1 MFIKQMS
8 NRQKFIN
15 NKRLLYIEC
24 LKQHLNILLEKLRN
38 SFEKLR
44 DVLEGLD
51 CISILVVVV
60 SIWKIYIFM
69 KFTWMYSISVMVFPI
84 TFNYINSMYF
94 SKFLQGFLWRHIST
108 YSRRGGGNISQLS
121 LRLGS
126 SPVWFPAKSF
136 AHKFPVNIVN
146 RY

>member
-1 MFIKQMS
+1 MS

-24 LKQHLNILLEKLRN
+24 LKQSSHLKMLLEKLRN

-60 SIWKIYIFM
+60 SISKIYIFM
-69 KFTWMYSISVMVFPI
+69 KFTGMYSISVMVFLI

-94 SKFLQGFLWRHIST
+94 SNFLQVFLWRHISA
-108 YSRRGGGNISQLS
+108 YSGGGEYKSTITSFRQF
-121 LRLGS
+121 S
-126 SPVWFPAKSF
+126 SFIPSKIF
-136 AHKFPVNIVN
+136 AHKFPINIVN

>member
-24 LKQHLNILLEKLRN
+24 LKQSSHLEILLEKLRN

-60 SIWKIYIFM
+60 SIWRIYIFM
-69 KFTWMYSISVMVFPI
+69 KFTGMYSISVMVFP
-84 TFNYINSMYF
+84 
-94 SKFLQGFLWRHIST
+94 HIIYT
-108 YSRRGGGNISQLS
+108 
-121 LRLGS
+121 
-126 SPVWFPAKSF
+126 
-136 AHKFPVNIVN
+136 
-146 RY
+146 

>member
-24 LKQHLNILLEKLRN
+24 LKQSSHLKILLEKLRN

-51 CISILVVVV
+51 CISILVVVAL
-60 SIWKIYIFM
+60 IWKIYIFM
-69 KFTWMYSISVMVFPI
+69 KFTGMYSISVMVFP
-84 TFNYINSMYF
+84 
-94 SKFLQGFLWRHIST
+94 HIIYT
-108 YSRRGGGNISQLS
+108 
-121 LRLGS
+121 
-126 SPVWFPAKSF
+126 
-136 AHKFPVNIVN
+136 
-146 RY
+146 